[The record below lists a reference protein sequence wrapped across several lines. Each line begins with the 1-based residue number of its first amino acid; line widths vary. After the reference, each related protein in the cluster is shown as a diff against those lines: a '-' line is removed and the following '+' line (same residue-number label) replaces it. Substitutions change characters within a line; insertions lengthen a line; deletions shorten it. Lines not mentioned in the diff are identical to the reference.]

1 MGNINKEATEWLKKT
16 GFLETDDLETI
27 DYNNDVNLNDLETV
41 DYNNDTQLNELANEI
56 EQANLKTAS
65 AKQKPASKIIKKL
78 FNYNKLNKKSK
89 NDDIIFIKQVSIHS
103 RDKFNKLATADEK
116 VEFIKQEP
124 VHSRARLK

>member
-1 MGNINKEATEWLKKT
+1 M
-16 GFLETDDLETI
+16 ETI

-65 AKQKPASKIIKKL
+65 AKQKPTSKIIKKL

-89 NDDIIFIKQVSIHS
+89 NDDIIFIK
-103 RDKFNKLATADEK
+103 
-116 VEFIKQEP
+116 
-124 VHSRARLK
+124 